1 MSKINIDNS
10 SDQTFWDAQPLS
22 EENLVAGR
30 VPLFL
35 SDTDG
40 LWKDLQHYV
49 TE

>member
-22 EENLVAGR
+22 EENLVTWR
-30 VPLFL
+30 VPLL
-35 SDTDG
+35 LPYTDG
-40 LWKDLQHYV
+40 LLKDLQHYV